1 MGSTM
6 GRRNTCS
13 TAGLDLGVQSVSAV
27 LGSEAEELVDGEF
40 DGGML

>member
-1 MGSTM
+1 MGLAT
-6 GRRNTCS
+6 GKGGTRS

-27 LGSEAEELVDGEF
+27 LGGDAEDGEF